1 MNAPSHHAPP
11 TNRIAIVS
19 VVAAVVTMATF
30 CLGAAPI
37 PLTGFVCFP
46 ASAIVGLAAV
56 VSGLLARRQIRT
68 SAERGSR
75 LALAGIG
82 IGGIASLASL
92 CMLAFGI
99 VLLQQLISYVGH
111 FAH

>member
-1 MNAPSHHAPP
+1 
-11 TNRIAIVS
+11 
-19 VVAAVVTMATF
+19 MATF

-68 SAERGSR
+68 SAERGGG

-82 IGGIASLASL
+82 IGGIASLASV
-92 CMLAFGI
+92 CTLAFGI
-99 VLLQQLISYVGH
+99 VLLRQLISYVGH
-111 FAH
+111 LAH